1 LHVLQTAVFV
11 NSFRILFFSF
21 PLHTSTHTFVHT
33 HARTHT
39 HLFIPRLFVSKKRIF
54 KLQEW
59 KETQNEASNAVC
71 VSVKVSL
78 DVAAYSPITSGVLSI
93 LCRSVIGNRPPASFS
108 GHTACSLIRTLVHLA
123 EFSKRYYRFSFRGDI
138 LFWKSYGARREKN
151 TEC

>member
-1 LHVLQTAVFV
+1 LHILQTAVFV
-11 NSFRILFFSF
+11 NSLRILFFF

-33 HARTHT
+33 HTHT
-39 HLFIPRLFVSKKRIF
+39 HIFIPRLFVSKKRIF

-78 DVAAYSPITSGVLSI
+78 DIAAYSPITSCVLSI
-93 LCRSVIGNRPPASFS
+93 LCRSVISNRRPASLS
-108 GHTACSLIRTLVHLA
+108 GHTACSLIRTLVHLV

-138 LFWKSYGARREKN
+138 LFWKSYGARMEKN